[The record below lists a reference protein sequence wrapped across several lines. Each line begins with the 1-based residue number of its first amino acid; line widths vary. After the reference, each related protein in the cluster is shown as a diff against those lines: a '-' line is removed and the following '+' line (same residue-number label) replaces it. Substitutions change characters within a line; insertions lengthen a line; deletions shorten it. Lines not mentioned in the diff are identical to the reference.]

1 MCGIPVLSFFAL
13 LVLAHLSRDDGFFL
27 MFQVLALIAAYH
39 FVKQQIGVTL
49 LYARRD
55 VSHSPLLASR
65 LKSLDKMIVW
75 IATGVPL
82 AYWISHSKELD
93 LIWFVEGEFD
103 VLSPLFQKLDLFIL
117 LSILA
122 VFVYIFAQFYAIRL
136 GRYRPNPLKY
146 LYIMM
151 TAFIW

>member
-1 MCGIPVLSFFAL
+1 MCGIPVLSFFVL

-55 VSHSPLLASR
+55 VSHSPLLASK
-65 LKSLDKMIVW
+65 LKTLDKMIVW
-75 IATGVPL
+75 IATGAPL